1 MEWFDRLYFGTWQLG
16 GQFKQLSIMQIEAL
30 LNFALKSGI
39 RRFDTAAVYG
49 NGTVEE
55 MLGAC
60 LPREAIIITKIPAL
74 SKPELNSSAP
84 IQNSYTPDL
93 IQQGV
98 RESLKRLRRDS
109 VDIVLLHN
117 WHPAWSSDNAV
128 EVLTALDDL
137 KGHGLV
143 RQVGAS
149 LPNGFRTHIDDEVL
163 SHLYVIEAP
172 FNPREQWLLQQLPR
186 LLRLK
191 KEILLRSLFCQG
203 RLLKE
208 GYTAKKL
215 LREALALN
223 TSVVIGMTTEEQ
235 ITENIRYLKG
245 GQ

>member
-16 GQFKQLSIMQIEAL
+16 GQFKQLSSAQIKAL

-49 NGTVEE
+49 NGQVEE

-60 LPREAIIITKIPAL
+60 LPQETVIVTKVPAL

-84 IQNSYTPDL
+84 IQNFYKPDL
-93 IQQGV
+93 IHQSVQG
-98 RESLKRLRRDS
+98 SLKRLRRES

-117 WHPAWSSDNAV
+117 WHPTWSFNAV

-137 KGHGLV
+137 KKHGLA
-143 RQVGAS
+143 RQVGVS
-149 LPNGFRTHIDDEVL
+149 LPDSFSAHIDGVVL
-163 SHLYVIEAP
+163 SHLDVIETP
-172 FNPREQWLLQQLPR
+172 FNPRERWLLQQLPH
-186 LLRLK
+186 LLQLK
-191 KEILLRSLFCQG
+191 KEVLLRSLFCQG

-208 GYTAKKL
+208 GYTTNGL

-235 ITENIRYLKG
+235 VTENISHTKG
-245 GQ
+245 G